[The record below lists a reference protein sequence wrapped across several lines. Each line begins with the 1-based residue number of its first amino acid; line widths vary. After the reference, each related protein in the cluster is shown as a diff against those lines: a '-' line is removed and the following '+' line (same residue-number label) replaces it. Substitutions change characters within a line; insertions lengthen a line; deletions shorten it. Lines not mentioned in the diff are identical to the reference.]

1 MFVSRLR
8 LINFRSYCDAVVK
21 FGPGLNVVVGANAT
35 GKTNLLEGAWF
46 ALRGV
51 SPRTRREEKLVM
63 WGARFSRVELTLEGC
78 SGAPALVEFGY
89 APREG

>member
-8 LINFRSYCDAVVK
+8 LINFRSYCDAVVA

-46 ALRGV
+46 ALRGA
-51 SPRTRREEKLVM
+51 SPRTRREEKLVTV
-63 WGARFSRVELTLEGC
+63 GSPLL
-78 SGAPALVEFGY
+78 PH
-89 APREG
+89 